1 MIQRL
6 KLCHEDGLRGFVF
19 PYGYE
24 QVILL
29 FDSGC
34 ALRLELIVSMR
45 KRNYVKA
52 DRSSRRARW
61 KAPLIAAGVL
71 LVLYFLITRVVGEM
85 GVVKYYRMRA
95 QRTALTE
102 EISKLKQDNA
112 RLRKEVFSLK
122 NDSAYIERV
131 ARDKLGLARPGEIV
145 YYYGEP

>member
-1 MIQRL
+1 MV
-6 KLCHEDGLRGFVF
+6 FVVLF
-19 PYGYE
+19 FYMGN
-24 QVILL
+24 QVVSLL
-29 FDSGC
+29 DSGC
-34 ALRLELIVSMR
+34 ALRLELMVSMR

-52 DRSSRRARW
+52 DRNSRRARW

-71 LVLYFLITRVVGEM
+71 IVLYFLITRVVGEM

-122 NDSAYIERV
+122 NDSAYIERM
-131 ARDKLGLARPGEIV
+131 ARDKLGLARPGELV

>member
-1 MIQRL
+1 M
-6 KLCHEDGLRGFVF
+6 
-19 PYGYE
+19 
-24 QVILL
+24 
-29 FDSGC
+29 
-34 ALRLELIVSMR
+34 VSMR

-61 KAPLIAAGVL
+61 KALLIAAGIL
-71 LVLYFLITRVVGEM
+71 FVLYFLVTRVVGEM

-145 YYYGEP
+145 YYYSEP

>member
-1 MIQRL
+1 
-6 KLCHEDGLRGFVF
+6 
-19 PYGYE
+19 
-24 QVILL
+24 
-29 FDSGC
+29 
-34 ALRLELIVSMR
+34 MR

-61 KAPLIAAGVL
+61 KTPLIAAGVL
-71 LVLYFLITRVVGEM
+71 LVLYFIVTRVVGEM

-112 RLRKEVFSLK
+112 RLRKEVSSLK
-122 NDSAYIERV
+122 NDSSYIERV

>member
-1 MIQRL
+1 MR
-6 KLCHEDGLRGFVF
+6 
-19 PYGYE
+19 
-24 QVILL
+24 
-29 FDSGC
+29 
-34 ALRLELIVSMR
+34 VSMR

-61 KAPLIAAGVL
+61 KTPVMVAGILLIL
-71 LVLYFLITRVVGEM
+71 YILVTRVLGDM

-102 EISKLKQDNA
+102 EIAKLKQDNS
-112 RLRKEVFSLK
+112 RLRKEVSSLK
-122 NDSAYIERV
+122 NDSAYLERA